1 MKSVYDKIDK
11 LYANDTDISVLA
23 NEIRSEL
30 KEIKA
35 LLKDMNNPRRNK
47 YKNKDYFTF
56 VDELR
61 KKLQA
66 DTEKEI
72 YPELDYQGKRIGVN
86 FKGFLYDKSTIK
98 NVTSQEAFAIYEY
111 FYAKKD
117 EIDELI
123 RMD

>member
-11 LYANDTDISVLA
+11 LYANDTDISTLA
-23 NEIRSEL
+23 IEIRSEL

-111 FYAKKD
+111 FYTRKD
-117 EIDELI
+117 EIDALI